1 MKTARYA
8 ALNALIAVLD
18 PGGKVKV
25 PQWSKPMTPRLV
37 STDTCILVGCLIDA
51 DGETEL
57 ALGSMSEVDP
67 GEFPVFQGKLK
78 TPTRRIALESVD
90 GHTVL
95 EASVPQLETTIR
107 IWTNHESEPD
117 KVIVGFE

>member
-1 MKTARYA
+1 MKTTRYA

-57 ALGSMSEVDP
+57 AFGSMSEVDP
-67 GEFPVFQGKLK
+67 GELPVFQGKLK

-95 EASVPQLETTIR
+95 EAPVPQLETTIR